1 MFEKNLEI
9 LTREEAEKIRGIRA
23 AVIGLG
29 ALGQMAAQM
38 LVRSGFERLILCDG
52 DRMERSNLNRQL
64 YADIMTMG
72 MQKTDV
78 VSERLCDI
86 SPRLKIKEYGCFLS
100 EENGR
105 EILKDADLVLDCVDS
120 IPVKLYLEELAGKLR
135 IPLVHGAVE
144 GWFGQVCT
152 VLPGEHIL
160 SVIYEK
166 KREQRVSALMPAV
179 CLTASVQVSEA
190 LLLAAGGEPQFGSR
204 LFCADLKTG
213 EFDSVALSAATV
225 EKEGKR

>member
-105 EILKDADLVLDCVDS
+105 EMDS

-152 VLPGEHIL
+152 VLPGRHIL

-166 KREQRVSALMPAV
+166 KREQKVSALMPAV
-179 CLTASVQVSEA
+179 CLTASVQASEA